1 MTLLIF
7 AILACGA
14 QKPRN
19 GLVFDEQ
26 GKTLLVEQSGKR
38 WNLNLEGEAV
48 ALEHALGCSVVISG
62 RATGRSVKVRDWK
75 ITDSGFG
82 SEPHVGYLKR
92 HGGNWIMDDRNTGSL
107 IQFEVE
113 SMGRLTEAD
122 GALVLVDGVVVGPQL
137 IRVASFRILQK
148 QAETGGAE

>member
-1 MTLLIF
+1 MTWLIF

-19 GLVFDEQ
+19 GLVFDHQ
-26 GKTLLVEQSGKR
+26 GQTLLVEKSGKR
-38 WNLNLEGEAV
+38 WNLELEGDAE
-48 ALEHALGCSVVISG
+48 ALEYALGCSVVVQG
-62 RATGRSVKVRDWK
+62 RTMGRTVRVREWK

-92 HGGNWIMDDRNTGSL
+92 HGGNWIMDDRNTGTI

-113 SMGRLTEAD
+113 SLGKLAEAD
-122 GALVLVDGVVVGPQL
+122 GSLVLIDGVVVGPQL
-137 IRVASFRILQK
+137 IRVASFRILEK
-148 QAETGGAE
+148 QEETGGAE